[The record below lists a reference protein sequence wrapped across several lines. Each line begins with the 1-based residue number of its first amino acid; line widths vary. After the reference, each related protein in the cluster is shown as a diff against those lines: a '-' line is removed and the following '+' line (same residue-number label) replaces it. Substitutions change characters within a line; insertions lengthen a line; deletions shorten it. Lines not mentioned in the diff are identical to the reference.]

1 MIWVLNIGK
10 YILAQWAI
18 GLVIALVQGF
28 HLVNW
33 MNATFL
39 VGLVIFIL
47 SGIYYLKCQ
56 NAYGGFSRSMKKFI
70 FAIVELFTHT
80 DHTQQRKKLNE
91 SNTAQPDLRKGSEAL
106 VASIITMAVIYLMVG
121 LFYSV

>member
-10 YILAQWAI
+10 YVLAQWAI
-18 GLVIALVQGF
+18 GLVIALFQGF
-28 HLVNW
+28 HMVNW

-39 VGLVIFIL
+39 VGLVVFIL

-70 FAIVELFTHT
+70 FAVIELFTRT
-80 DHTQQRKKLNE
+80 DHTQQRKKLNQQE
-91 SNTAQPDLRKGSEAL
+91 ATQPDLGKGSEAL
-106 VASIITMAVIYLMVG
+106 VASVITMAVVYLIIW
-121 LFYSV
+121 LF